1 MKVSECCGSIPWN
14 DTDVCLECM
23 EPADFISHVKY
34 NTQILSKEKLMDIT
48 GIMAIGNGEKCP
60 YCELIN
66 EEDTDILKH
75 MMENHRKE
83 FNKELFN
90 E

>member
-1 MKVSECCGSIPWN
+1 M
-14 DTDVCLECM
+14 L
-23 EPADFISHVKY
+23 
-34 NTQILSKEKLMDIT
+34 
-48 GIMAIGNGEKCP
+48 AIGNGEKCP

>member
-1 MKVSECCGSIPWN
+1 MKVSECCGSVPWN

-34 NTQILSKEKLMDIT
+34 NTQVLSKEKLMDIT
-48 GIMAIGNGEKCP
+48 GIMAIGNGKKCP

>member
-14 DTDVCLECM
+14 DSNICAECRKH
-23 EPADFISHVKY
+23 ANFINYIEY
-34 NTQILSKEKLMDIT
+34 NTQILLKEKTMNIP
-48 GIMAIGNGEKCP
+48 GMIAIGNGEKCP
-60 YCELIN
+60 HCELIN

-83 FNKELFN
+83 FNKELSN